1 MKTLVQVNIYRW
13 RDGKLEFLL
22 LKRTKDDDGFWQP
35 VTGHMEVGETIADTL
50 KREVVK
56 ETGIHK
62 FKDLTE
68 QLYSYEWYSDD
79 QDEARGEKGRDIV
92 FGAEVRPETEV
103 KLNPKEHDAYEWLS
117 YQDALLRLKWDGNKE
132 SLRRLYDRLQAKA
145 AQGPVINDDYSED
158 PGF

>member
-13 RDGKLEFLL
+13 RDGQLEFLL
-22 LKRTKDDDGFWQP
+22 LKRIQEEDGFWQP
-35 VTGHMEVGETIADTL
+35 VTGHMEAGETVADTL
-50 KREVVK
+50 KREVIE

-62 FKDLTE
+62 FKDLTD

-79 QDEARGEKGRDIV
+79 QDEARGVKGRDIV

-103 KLNPKEHDAYEWLS
+103 TLNPKEHDEYEWLP
-117 YQDALLRLKWDGNKE
+117 YDEALRRLKWQGNKE
-132 SLRRLYDRLQAKA
+132 SLRRLYERLQ
-145 AQGPVINDDYSED
+145 QQQTTPVPDDDYSVD